1 MRQLPVLKWKVSFC
15 FLTSADVSAA
25 KLCDSEASYGLVP
38 DNGEQVGDDG
48 AHNTPSASSFCN
60 LPSYVSSSFR
70 LAMEE
75 IFWHPVPLLSRNR
88 QPLADQGSE
97 LVLPRDM
104 LSEDD
109 SFAYLKI
116 IKPKTRYRGGGRVQ
130 HLSVQDSEAVAFLDA
145 VFGAL

>member
-1 MRQLPVLKWKVSFC
+1 MFLQQSFVTVKPHMGLCRTMVSKW
-15 FLTSADVSAA
+15 
-25 KLCDSEASYGLVP
+25 EMMGVP
-38 DNGEQVGDDG
+38 PPF
-48 AHNTPSASSFCN
+48 AIYRAM
-60 LPSYVSSSFR
+60 
-70 LAMEE
+70 LAVALGWQWK